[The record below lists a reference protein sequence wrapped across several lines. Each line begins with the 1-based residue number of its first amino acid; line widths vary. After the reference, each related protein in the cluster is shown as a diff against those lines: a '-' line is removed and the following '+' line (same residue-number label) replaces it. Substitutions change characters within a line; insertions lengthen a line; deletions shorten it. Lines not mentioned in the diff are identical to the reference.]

1 MKEVSLPGES
11 EDRLTE
17 SNVKA
22 GSRAIVIG
30 GSMAGLL
37 AAKVLSGH
45 YGEIIV
51 IERDELQDRP
61 ANRPGVPQDHH
72 PHRLQHLGKG
82 VLETLFPGWRED
94 LLAQGAY
101 EREGKEMH
109 LISPLASLQF
119 PYEKDEGCSRPLL
132 EWVIRR
138 RVAAEPRIQVLQGHE
153 AVSLLT
159 RKKGNKLAVTGAKVK
174 EKRCS
179 DSRDLEAALVV
190 DASGRYSRLPAWLE
204 ELGCGKP
211 DTEILHT
218 RLAYSTRHYRIPESL
233 KDRYSTVLIEGD
245 PSLAE
250 GSGVFSP
257 IEGGLA
263 ETTIYGAGGHYPP
276 VDPARYEPA
285 AAKLIHPMLAEI
297 LAQLEPVGNPRG
309 FRMPEC
315 RLNQY
320 GEMPEWPSGLLA
332 IGDSICSFDPIYG
345 QGISV
350 AAAEAMEMGK
360 ALQEAGRESDP
371 RWELHVQ
378 QRFGKIIL
386 PAWWTIVV
394 ADLRWPG
401 VTYEG
406 SFSGR
411 GIRFCQEYLDIVR
424 RQALQ
429 GGDMELFGLLMGVQG
444 LDLPP
449 SALFGEEAV
458 RMVVSRSKQEAWL
471 EKQLD
476 DGETL
481 GFFLQRSFPVF
492 HPASHAEAN
501 R

>member
-1 MKEVSLPGES
+1 
-11 EDRLTE
+11 
-17 SNVKA
+17 
-22 GSRAIVIG
+22 
-30 GSMAGLL
+30 MAGLL

-45 YGEIIV
+45 YEEVVI
-51 IERDELQDRP
+51 IERDEFQERP

-72 PHRLQHLGKG
+72 PHRLQDLGKG
-82 VLETLFPGWRED
+82 ILEALFPGWRED

-109 LISPLASLQF
+109 LISPLAALQF

-138 RVAAEPRIQVLQGHE
+138 RVAAEPRIQVLQGHV

-159 RKKGNKLAVTGAKVK
+159 KKAGSKLAVSGVEVRKQ
-174 EKRCS
+174 RS
-179 DSRDLEAALVV
+179 GGSRDLEAALVV
-190 DASGRYSRLPAWLE
+190 DASGRYTRLPEWLE
-204 ELGCGKP
+204 ELGFGKP
-211 DTEILHT
+211 VAEILHT
-218 RLAYSTRHYRIPESL
+218 RLAYSTRYYRIPDSL

-257 IEGGLA
+257 IEGGVA

-276 VDPARYEPA
+276 VDPERYERA

-297 LAQLEPVGNPRG
+297 IAQLEPVGNPRG
-309 FRMPEC
+309 FRVSEC

-332 IGDSICSFDPIYG
+332 IGDSVCNFDPIYG

-360 ALQEAGRESDP
+360 ALRKAAKENGPIREH
-371 RWELHVQ
+371 ELQ
-378 QRFGKIIL
+378 RRFGRIIL

-406 SFSGR
+406 SLSGR

-444 LDLPP
+444 LDAPP
-449 SALFGEEAV
+449 SSLFGEEAV
-458 RMVVSRSKQEAWL
+458 RMVVSRSKQDAWL
-471 EKQLD
+471 EKQLEA
-476 DGETL
+476 GETL
-481 GFFLQRSFPVF
+481 GDFLERSFPVF
-492 HPASHAEAN
+492 HPASHSEAN